1 MGLLAVG
8 IDFALAALEVTPL
21 GTSSSTGLAVLVV
34 VARGGALAIR
44 GSTVDITV
52 LAPGLSAP
60 LVVVGV
66 VPLVVGLGGVRLGV
80 GAAIGFLNGEVLI
93 SAISIEVRGR
103 SLLGL
108 LAVALGGTLLREA
121 RLLSDGDNRLGLVV
135 ALMTVTWVSANGS
148 DEESESE
155 SFHVGWRMFKL
166 YNLSLLGLLND
177 AEPLF

>member
-1 MGLLAVG
+1 MGLLAIG
-8 IDFALAALEVTPL
+8 IDFTLASLEVSPL
-21 GTSSSTGLAVLVV
+21 GTSSSGLLAVLVV
-34 VARGGALAIR
+34 VARGGLLAIR

-108 LAVALGGTLLREA
+108 LAVALGGTGLREA

-135 ALMTVTWVSANGS
+135 RAVTIAGVSANGS
-148 DEESESE
+148 DEESESDE
-155 SFHVGWRMFKL
+155 DDSDD
-166 YNLSLLGLLND
+166 LLGLRQRLR
-177 AEPLF
+177 L